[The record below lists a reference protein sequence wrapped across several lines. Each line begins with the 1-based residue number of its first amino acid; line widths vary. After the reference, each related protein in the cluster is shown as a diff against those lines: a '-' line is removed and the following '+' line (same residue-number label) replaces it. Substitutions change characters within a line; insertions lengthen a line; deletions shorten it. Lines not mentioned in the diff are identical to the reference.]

1 MNAQPTS
8 ALRSTAPASLTAAPE
23 LAPVRPLPPPEWT
36 TRKTPLPDHTVAS
49 LFEEIVAR
57 HPHAEALRLNGAGL
71 SYTELNSRANRLAH
85 FLRARGVRPDQPVA
99 ICTERSVELVVGQLG
114 ILKAGGA
121 YVPLDAASPPERL
134 AVMLEDTGAETILTQ
149 RHLLD
154 HLPAEARA
162 RAICLDVDWT
172 GIARHPDANPAPLA
186 APENLAYIIYTS
198 GSTGRPKGVAVP
210 HRGIVRLVHDQDYA
224 PFGPEQRILLLA
236 SPAFDAIV
244 FELWGALL
252 HGGCCVV
259 FPERWPEFAR
269 LEQVIREERVT
280 CLWLTAG
287 LFNQIIDHRPETLA
301 FARHVL
307 AGGEA
312 LSIRHVRRAQK
323 LLPHVTFTNG
333 YGPTECTT
341 FACTYRIGP
350 ASEWENTSIP
360 IGRPLNHTECHI
372 VDEQLAPVPVGEPG
386 ELLLGGAGLARGYFR
401 REELTAEKFIPNPFD
416 SDPASRLYR
425 TGDRCRWRPD
435 GLIEYL
441 GRVDDQI
448 KLRGFRIEPGEIE
461 AALRALPG
469 VRNCTV
475 FAREAGAGRQL
486 VAAVAAAP
494 DAGVVSAELRARL
507 AESLPDYMVP
517 ARIRIVDT
525 LPLNANGKV
534 DRRALAALFADEH
547 PGVGSA
553 TPFPSVS
560 DGAGSAAAGC
570 DAVLAGRLL
579 TLWRRVLGQPGLRA
593 TDSFFEHG
601 GDSLLSIQLALEIE
615 RALGRRVSMQMIYE
629 HPSPAAFARQWPEHE
644 TQAERLR
651 LRGHGPGAPLF
662 HIPGVGGVEKL
673 SVPRAAL
680 LKGRRPYYDELAHPG
695 VGDDAEPLETVG
707 ALAEEMAS
715 QIRHIH
721 PDGPVVLSGFSF
733 GGVLAYETAR
743 RLRADGYPV
752 EQVVLWDS
760 MCDDLIVRK
769 TPWEVVRDLARKLGH
784 KFWRTAARGRFRE
797 FFLPRPSPA
806 QRVLWLKLL
815 DRVLPG
821 SFVKGRLRG
830 ILPHRD
836 KICLANLR
844 AYHAY
849 RPDPYDGD
857 VLLFRCTSYD
867 VGLLHRLKK
876 TPAHNWENHVRG
888 RLTVQELHCAHED
901 MMDEPV
907 ATVIMEKTLRA
918 LDAAKASPDRGPGSA
933 GQPSHPAPSEPR
945 SEQGAL

>member
-1 MNAQPTS
+1 VDTVNARPS
-8 ALRSTAPASLTAAPE
+8 AALRTPAHPASA
-23 LAPVRPLPPPEWT
+23 PPPELVSAPILPQPAWT
-36 TRKTPLPDHTVAS
+36 TRQGGLPEATVPE
-49 LFEEIVAR
+49 LFEAVVAR
-57 HPHAEALRLNGAGL
+57 RPEAVAVRLNGAGL
-71 SYTELNSRANRLAH
+71 TYAELNARANRLAH
-85 FLRARGVRPDQPVA
+85 FLRARGVGPDQPVA

-134 AVMLEDTGAETILTQ
+134 AVMLEDTAATIILTQ

-154 HLPAEARA
+154 HLPAEARS
-162 RAICLDVDWT
+162 RAVCLDVDWPE
-172 GIARHPDANPAPLA
+172 IARHPEADLA
-186 APENLAYIIYTS
+186 SVVGPDHLAYIIYTS

-210 HRGIVRLVHDQDYA
+210 HRGIVRLVHGQDYA

-252 HGGCCVV
+252 HGGCSVI

-269 LEQVIREERVT
+269 LEEIIRGERVT

-312 LSIRHVRRAQK
+312 LSVRHVRRAQK
-323 LLPHVTFTNG
+323 LLPHVAFTNG

-350 ASEWENTSIP
+350 AGEWENSSIP

-372 VDEQLAPVPVGEPG
+372 VDEKLAPVPVGEPG
-386 ELLLGGAGLARGYFR
+386 ELLLGGAGLARGYHR
-401 REELTAEKFIPNPFD
+401 REELTAEKFIPNPFNG
-416 SDPASRLYR
+416 DPSSRLYR

-469 VRNCTV
+469 VQNCTV

-486 VAAVAAAP
+486 VAVVAALP
-494 DAGVVSAELRARL
+494 GGGVVAAELRARL
-507 AESLPDYMVP
+507 VERLPDYMVP
-517 ARIRIVDT
+517 ARIRVIDT

-553 TPFPSVS
+553 TPFPDLS
-560 DGAGSAAAGC
+560 GSAATAAPGAPGDGVPAPAGG

-579 TLWRRVLGQPGLRA
+579 TLWRRVLGQPGLRV

-615 RALGRRVSMQMIYE
+615 RALGRRVSMRMIYE
-629 HPSPAAFARQWPEHE
+629 HPSAAAFARQWPEHE
-644 TQAERLR
+644 TQADRLR

-673 SVPRAAL
+673 SVSRAAL

-695 VGDDAEPLETVG
+695 VGDDAEPLQTV
-707 ALAEEMAS
+707 AELADEMAR
-715 QIRHIH
+715 QIRRIH
-721 PDGPVVLSGFSF
+721 PEGPVVLSGFSF

-743 RLRADGYPV
+743 RLRAAGHGV

-769 TPWEVVRDLARKLGH
+769 TPWEVVRDLVRKSGRH
-784 KFWRTAARGRFRE
+784 FWRTAARGRFRD
-797 FFLPRPSPA
+797 FFFPRPSPA

-815 DRVLPG
+815 DRVLPKG
-821 SFVKGRLRG
+821 FVDGRLRG
-830 ILPHRD
+830 LLPHRD
-836 KICLANLR
+836 TICLANLR

-849 RPDPYDGD
+849 RPEPYDGD

-876 TPAHNWENHVRG
+876 TPAHNWERHVRG

-918 LDAAKASPDRGPGSA
+918 LDLAKTAAA
-933 GQPSHPAPSEPR
+933 
-945 SEQGAL
+945 